1 MKNELNVKAL
11 RGFHAIVETGS
22 VTLAASILGMTQP
35 ALSRLLAQLEASIGF
50 ELFFRDHGRL
60 VPTQDALLMFD
71 EVDRSLNTLERVSS
85 VVRDISE
92 YRRGHLKL
100 VAPPSFA
107 EAVLPDIVTAFVASY
122 PTVRLTVESP
132 GADAAMSMI
141 ANRGVDGG
149 FLRLPVG
156 RAELHAETIVTSDT
170 VCVLSAHN
178 PLAGRPQL
186 TPTLLRGQS
195 LIMLG
200 QGTMSRAGIEAAFA
214 REGVRPATQIEAH
227 TVASGCAF
235 AARGL
240 GVALVNGLLAAGYL
254 RPGLV
259 ARPFLPQLVNEY
271 AFVTSALSRP
281 TRLADAF
288 LRHARQH
295 FAQMEDGADATRVG
309 LASV

>member
-1 MKNELNVKAL
+1 MKNEINVKAL

-60 VPTQDALLMFD
+60 VPTQDGMLMFD
-71 EVDRSLNTLERVSS
+71 EVDRSLNTLERVNS

-107 EAVLPDIVTAFVASY
+107 ESVLPDIVAAFAASY
-122 PTVRLTVESP
+122 PSVRLTVESP
-132 GADAAMSMI
+132 GGEAALSLI

-149 FLRLPVG
+149 FLPLPLAG
-156 RAELHAETIVTSDT
+156 ERPDLHTETVVTGDT

-178 PLAGRPQL
+178 PLAARPFL

-200 QGTMSRAGIEAAFA
+200 QGTVSRACIEAAFA

-227 TVASGCAF
+227 TVASSCAF
-235 AARGL
+235 AARNL
-240 GVALVNGLLAAGYL
+240 GVSLVNGLLANGYL

-259 ARPFLPQLVNEY
+259 ARPFHPQLSHEY

-288 LRHARQH
+288 LQHARQH
-295 FAQMEDGADATRVG
+295 FADAAAAPAPLVP
-309 LASV
+309 V